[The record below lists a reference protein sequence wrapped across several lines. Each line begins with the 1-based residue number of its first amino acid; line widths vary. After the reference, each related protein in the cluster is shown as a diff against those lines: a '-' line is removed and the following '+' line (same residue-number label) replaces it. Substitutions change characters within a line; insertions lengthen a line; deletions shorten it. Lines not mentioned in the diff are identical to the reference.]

1 LENSNLY
8 CCDAPCS
15 AGKTRAIVEQAKH
28 AAADDNQKI
37 LIVQPTKELIEKTI
51 EEEVGKPGFPVE
63 RFHSDATTKVVANLT
78 QHFRDTHSH
87 GEIVFT
93 THAAMLRLG
102 HVPMAGRWTVY
113 VDEVPSD
120 YVKIEE
126 LRLPELD
133 TRATFFRHFEM
144 RDGLLLPGDGA
155 DAHPEKLA
163 KNEKRDA
170 VWKVYQGVASRVV
183 SDHWRVHCEINEEGT
198 LRTTSVL
205 LPSLFKGFGKTV
217 MASANFHE
225 KILVKSWERK
235 EGVTFIPDN
244 SLALRFSS
252 HENCERLTIRYV
264 FDRDGWSKAFRDS
277 CVKVEDENVNVGKF
291 ALAAVKQ
298 HVGDNPILVMRN
310 KDRAKDFKNWEN
322 AIILPGSPHGL
333 NSYTDVDH
341 FAAFSAINPD
351 PAHLKFLNDI
361 LGVATEEVHNDM
373 YREVIYQGLFRS
385 NLRIPDSKEPVEC
398 LVMDRGTADW
408 LATKLPGCRVE
419 PMDAPVE
426 FADEALGV
434 ALAARLKKK
443 RGPQPTGAA
452 RSAAERKAAQ
462 RARQKAAKQ

>member
-1 LENSNLY
+1 LEHSNLY
-8 CCDAPCS
+8 CCDAPSS
-15 AGKTRAIVEQAKH
+15 AGKTHAIVEQAKQ
-28 AAADDNQKI
+28 AAADDNEKI

-102 HVPMAGRWTVY
+102 HVPMRGRWTVY
-113 VDEVPSD
+113 VDEIPND
-120 YVKIEE
+120 FVKIEE
-126 LRLPELD
+126 LCLPELD

-144 RDGLLLPGDGA
+144 KDGFLLPGTGPDV
-155 DAHPEKLA
+155 HPEKLA

-170 VWKVYQGVASRVV
+170 VWKVYQGIASRVV
-183 SDHWRVHCEINEEGT
+183 SEHWRVHCEIDENGT

-205 LPSLFKGFGKTV
+205 LPSLFKGFRKVV
-217 MASANFHE
+217 MASANFRE

-235 EGVTFIPDN
+235 EGVTFIPDD
-244 SLALRFSS
+244 SLTLRFSS

-264 FDRDGWSKAFRDS
+264 FDRDGWSKTFRDS
-277 CVKVEDENVNVGKF
+277 CLTVGGGNVSIGKY

-298 HVGDNPILVMRN
+298 HVGTNPVLVMRN

-322 AIILPGSPHGL
+322 ATILPGSPHGL
-333 NSYTDVDH
+333 NSYTDINH

-351 PAHLKFLNDI
+351 PPHLKFLNDV
-361 LGVATEEVHNDM
+361 LGVTTEEVHNDM

-385 NLRIPDSKEPVEC
+385 NLRIPDSQKPVEC
-398 LVMDRGTADW
+398 LVMDKGTADW
-408 LATKLPGCRVE
+408 LEPKLPGCGVE
-419 PMDAPVE
+419 PLQAPVE
-426 FADEALGV
+426 FADEAPVV
-434 ALAARLKKK
+434 ALAAELKKK
-443 RGPQPTGAA
+443 RGRKPTGAA
-452 RSAAERKAAQ
+452 KSPAERKAAQ
-462 RARQKAAKQ
+462 RERERARQ